1 MVLCVCLICKQRKQ
15 MEFVF
20 LIDNRRTSGNYKMKP
35 SMCYILHGEI
45 WAYKVCENEA
55 LALLLLLR
63 STAPKLHEDP
73 NNMTGSIMLHIGV
86 AKNFS

>member
-1 MVLCVCLICKQRKQ
+1 
-15 MEFVF
+15 
-20 LIDNRRTSGNYKMKP
+20 MKP

-45 WAYKVCENEA
+45 WAYKVCKNEA

-73 NNMTGSIMLHIGV
+73 NNMTGSIVLHIGV